1 MTKQT
6 NYLVTVTDVN
16 QMLPPI
22 TTNPTNSNRAV
33 IKNQV
38 SQTAGSVGVV
48 NNWYVDT
55 TAVPFNSYTSNRLP
69 RFQDL
74 LYNIYN
80 CGDSPIINSYDG
92 LDFYLYFNVSVSST
106 VTTQVYFN
114 WTSYDRP
121 NRFDV
126 YDSIGLR
133 YTTGWVGYANYAG
146 PWGASLNTATTGS
159 QPITWLST
167 SGRYVSVAAGPADP
181 SAPLSDTNT
190 WNLTCITP
198 TTTTTTTLL
207 LTANGTYVCSLGTS
221 CNGQFNI
228 SSVSGGSGPPYQTSY
243 VVTGFPASYNAYPA
257 TNSYIN
263 LCGGTSYTFCLKGS
277 AGDTRCAAPATQCS
291 ITTTTTT
298 STTSTT
304 TTLAPV
310 YYYNATRCHDG
321 VNQIVYGGNSY
332 YGTGVV
338 VISGITSYCYTIQNE
353 VIPQAYDDTV
363 GSSVGGCGTAPCY
376 VIPTTTTTTTTC
388 NPTPNWQNTGFSCY
402 STCNK
407 YNVETDQNPCSPTY
421 NTTRQG
427 SLVESNSTYCGGC
440 CGQSTAANWVN
451 NGAQFC
457 SGCTLYQPERDNNPC
472 SPTYNQTRNVSL
484 GISNNCGSWNISY
497 YCQGCAYYS
506 KETNSC
512 TGDVRNVTLIS
523 SNSDNCGSWNISYYC
538 SGCGYYSKE
547 TNSCTGNIRNVTL
560 INGNSTNCG
569 GCCGQST
576 AANWVNSGS
585 YNCYGSCTKYN
596 VEVDNNGCS
605 PTYNQTR
612 QGTAVEFNSS
622 FCGGCCGASPSA
634 NWVNNGSTFCSGC
647 YLQQPQIDDNPC
659 SSTYQQ
665 TRDVD
670 LGVNTSCGA
679 WVQSFYCVGYNKW
692 TKETNTC
699 TGSIRNN
706 YEVEANSP
714 YCGYVPPPACR
725 TYQIVGDYTDESV
738 NGIYTNCS
746 GGSDSFSFFG
756 GPGTVGYIC
765 AQAGSVYVT
774 SGNGSANDVGGC

>member
-38 SQTAGSVGVV
+38 SQTVGSVGVV

-207 LTANGTYVCSLGTS
+207 LTATGTYVCSLGTS

-353 VIPQAYDDTV
+353 VIPQAYNDTV
-363 GSSVGGCGTAPCY
+363 GASVGGCGTAPCY

-457 SGCTLYQPERDNNPC
+457 SGCTLYQPERDNNTC

-484 GISNNCGSWNISY
+484 GVSNNCGSWNISY

-512 TGDVRNVTLIS
+512 TGDIRNVTLIS
-523 SNSDNCGSWNISYYC
+523 SNSNNCGSWNISYYC

-547 TNSCTGNIRNVTL
+547 TNSCTGDIQNVTL

-585 YNCYGSCTKYN
+585 YNCYSSCTKYN

-605 PTYNQTR
+605 PTYNQTQ
-612 QGTAVEFNSS
+612 QGSAVEFNSA
-622 FCGGCCGASPSA
+622 FCGGCCGVSPSA

-647 YLQQPQIDDNPC
+647 NLQQPQIDDNVC

-670 LGVNTSCGA
+670 LGVNTSCGV
-679 WVQSFYCVGYNKW
+679 WVQSFYCVGYDKW
-692 TKETNTC
+692 SKETNSC
-699 TGSIRNN
+699 TGNVQN
-706 YEVEANSP
+706 QFLVEVNSP
-714 YCGYVPPPACR
+714 YCGYVPPPTCR
-725 TYQIVGDYTDESV
+725 TYQIIGYNTDEYV
-738 NGIYTNCS
+738 DGVYTNCG

-765 AQAGSVYVT
+765 AQISSVYIT
-774 SGNGSANDVGGC
+774 SGNGAANDVGGC